1 MRLAL
6 EGEEGLEWG
15 GRLSSARWDATRCLR
30 AGRQDHQAVK
40 SEANVG
46 QAQASC
52 KAPGWSQRGG
62 ARRAPTDLWP
72 DGCRGRGVAL
82 SLQPSFC
89 SLFTLHFLHHFLY
102 SLPLL

>member
-46 QAQASC
+46 QDRPRQAV
-52 KAPGWSQRGG
+52 KHPVG
-62 ARRAPTDLWP
+62 ARGVGPEEHRPTF
-72 DGCRGRGVAL
+72 GQMVAEAVG
-82 SLQPSFC
+82 
-89 SLFTLHFLHHFLY
+89 
-102 SLPLL
+102 